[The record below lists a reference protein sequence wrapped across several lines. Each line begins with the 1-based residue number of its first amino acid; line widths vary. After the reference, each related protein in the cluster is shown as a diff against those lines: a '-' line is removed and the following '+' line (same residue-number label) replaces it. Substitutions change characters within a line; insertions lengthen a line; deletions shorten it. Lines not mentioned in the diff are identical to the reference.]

1 MTTSRP
7 LIVEVLWGPSQGR
20 KAVVPVGGSASV
32 GRGEQASLR
41 VEQDEKL
48 APLHL
53 EIGWDGE
60 RARVRALVKE
70 ETCLGGQPIR
80 EAFAEHGGWIRAGA
94 TDLALAIEKHTP
106 PDPAPPPDRR
116 TTAAPVLGA
125 LRALPGRVFALLD
138 AARSERI
145 RVLLRESPWPY
156 RSLYDG
162 AQGDTLFEAAPY
174 LVELP
179 PASELLKDLVL
190 EGWGEPWGVW
200 LSATM
205 DRDMEAVRRHLR
217 KFLMVEL
224 GGERVYF
231 RFYDPRVLAAYVPT
245 CTAGERREL
254 LGGMAWH
261 VVDARAQNL
270 LSFRS

>member
-1 MTTSRP
+1 MTPRP

-20 KAVVPVGGSASV
+20 KAVVPVGGAIAV
-32 GRGEQASLR
+32 GRGDGMTLR
-41 VEQDEKL
+41 IEHDDKL
-48 APLHL
+48 APAQF
-53 EIGWDGE
+53 EVAWDGE
-60 RARVRALVKE
+60 RARVKDLARG
-70 ETCLGGQPIR
+70 ETCLGGQAIR
-80 EAFAEHGGWIRAGA
+80 EAFAGHGDWIRVGS
-94 TDLALAIEKHTP
+94 TDFALAIERHTP
-106 PDPAPPPDRR
+106 PDPPPGPDLVV
-116 TTAAPVLGA
+116 TATPVIAA
-125 LRALPGRVFALLD
+125 LRGQPGRLYALVD

-162 AQGDTLFEAAPY
+162 APGDTLHEVAPF

-179 PASELLKDLVL
+179 ASAELLRDLVL
-190 EGWGEPWGVW
+190 EGWDQPWGVW
-200 LSATM
+200 LSAPP
-205 DRDMEAVRRHLR
+205 DRDVEAVRRHLR

-245 CTAGERREL
+245 CSASERREF

-261 VVDARAQNL
+261 VVDARGQRL
-270 LSFRS
+270 LSFRA